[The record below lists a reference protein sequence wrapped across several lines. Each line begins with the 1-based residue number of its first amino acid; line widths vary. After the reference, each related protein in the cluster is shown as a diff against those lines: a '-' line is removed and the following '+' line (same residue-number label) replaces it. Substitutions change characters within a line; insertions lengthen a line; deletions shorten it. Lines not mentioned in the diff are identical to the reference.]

1 MENRPHFG
9 SVRVADWEME
19 DEEQSRYVI
28 QLKEEFDSCDSSG
41 TGCLNKEE
49 LTALCH
55 KLRLETQV
63 PLLLATLLGPNHLGR
78 VNFEEFKEGFVAVLS
93 RSLDISTSE
102 EDTSYLEPAVPEE
115 VKPKFVKGAKRY
127 GRRSRPDRP
136 VSDLTVNSEEAPSFK
151 TDQDKA
157 PNSDVQGT
165 GLRRSTSLESVESIK
180 SDEETGSNKAANS
193 QTFEAHGQL
202 QQWKHTNTGSPRHAP
217 TPLTDSAGQG
227 MGEVWAE
234 LGVGSSGFLDKQEL
248 SLVCESIGLGDLD
261 TQDMEALFRKLDK
274 DQDGRVSLKEFQ
286 RGFFKHGMLLKPS
299 TCSTPIRPQAQHAA
313 AKQAL
318 EDFPVQSTS
327 TPLLSDGVSLRLLT
341 RLDNGSGC
349 ASPECVITVWSE
361 EGVRHGREILQTLSF
376 SLDEALNLAELT
388 MALDNELL
396 VSENIIHQ
404 AALVSYKSEIQF
416 LQIQAE
422 QACKERDKAKVDLE
436 RAERRN
442 LQLVREVDEHHA
454 TMETLNESKIKSME
468 QEYRDRLTAL
478 RSQTEK
484 ESEVLLQQ
492 VDRERAQLQKEVD
505 DLRVQEAGLQEEVAA
520 ASQENSRLEKE
531 IVHLKWRLLDSE
543 TTISRLQKDLDHL
556 LKDKFGSLDGIQTSL
571 LGQEDRFADIIREYE
586 QQCRELRDKNDELS
600 SELEML
606 RNQGSGRKYRDGTPA
621 HTWSGRRSLITESDS
636 DDPEVKTGSS
646 PLTQKK
652 VDKNVLGS
660 PESALA
666 NMSIKTELAVEHLKD
681 RHRQEVQDL
690 KIELETKVN
699 YYERSL
705 ELMRFN
711 MEVERRDISQS
722 FKVEISEQEEQRAQ
736 AEEREAR
743 LQETVAELR
752 EQLRVA
758 TQEPELEQR
767 AQHERAELEQSYA
780 REISN
785 LVQKLTSEKE
795 QLQVELQLKMDQEL
809 RLVREEERAK
819 HAMEQEVWKVR
830 ERELLE
836 TRRKLQRGNERAVE
850 EQALLC
856 GSAALE
862 RIQLQEAH
870 EQEVQALKG
879 QLHSLEIELEERRA
893 QLDGCVSSL
902 LSLEDL
908 AHGLTAGLRTT
919 EQELEVRN
927 DKESAFLCKVE
938 QLTQELRSNQEKCEI
953 LQKEKEVLWASCAQV
968 TALSAQWQEQLKA
981 KEEELK
987 MVRGQLEV
995 AWGELRDG
1003 KARLQ
1008 KAVEDKAQL
1017 LEEPKNKSIK
1027 LEQLEPC
1034 VSCQKEDLLCTK
1046 LTTPS
1051 IQDACRQEC
1060 DKVSRLLDQHSHTEE
1075 MRAELSKVWK
1085 NTQDLRFRLKQQGD
1099 MVLNL
1104 QYQLDHEVSEKVQL
1118 ENELRNMEVQLG
1130 LKEELSEELKSK
1142 LELLTLQL
1150 KGKEEE
1156 LCGLRERLEGSPCH
1170 LQQVLLEAQAQTRRA
1185 EEQFEREKIKM
1196 KEQLLDMERLV
1207 MAVEVVME
1215 QTGPNRAQLDEVTA
1229 ENAVLKSQHCM
1240 LQQDMQRLQ
1249 EVVDKK
1255 RKKLEAMEKE
1265 HEQNREEVERLY
1277 KENARHRE
1285 ESLQLS
1291 SRNLQLSEENVELSV
1306 QLESEQDAARIQAE
1320 LTEQLSCERDE
1331 AAAMAQQLQ
1340 QASNQ
1345 RERELHGLQAAWQQ
1359 EREVLEQELQATRDK
1374 LQNLSAMES
1383 QLAGLTLKHQ
1393 YLEQE
1398 TWRLQK
1404 ELEERTMKAEQ
1415 LQESLGSL
1423 STQAEQL
1430 RSELQAVSL
1439 DRALRAQEAA
1449 SHQKMLQEARD
1460 KVQELEA
1467 TVEKLRSEKEQL
1479 SSTRRQEEAQE
1490 AQALTRECQSLQS
1503 QNQEMLQKVSQLQLQ
1518 EAEVQRVTQESL
1530 TLKAK
1535 LAQLEKELLQLEDQ
1549 GRHAATA
1556 MALAQSQHACELR
1569 QQSERISQEG
1579 QEQLGQLCTRLAEE
1593 QRRSQ
1598 QLEARL
1604 NQQAQQASVQM
1615 SLQQE
1620 QYEKARRLM
1629 EENIEEVEMKLK
1641 NIRIVLQE
1649 KVNQLKEQLCKSAKS
1664 DMLLKE
1670 LYVENAQLVKA
1681 LQVTEQRQKGAER
1694 KNYLLEEKIGAL
1706 NMLLRRVAP
1715 AAFGT

>member
-1 MENRPHFG
+1 
-9 SVRVADWEME
+9 ME
-19 DEEQSRYVI
+19 DEEQSHYVT
-28 QLKEEFDSCDSSG
+28 QLKEEFDSCDTSG
-41 TGCLNKEE
+41 TGCLDKEE

-55 KLRLETQV
+55 RLRLETHV
-63 PLLLATLLGPNHLGR
+63 PLLLATLLGPNQLGR

-127 GRRSRPDRP
+127 GRRSRPDGP
-136 VSDLTVNSEEAPSFK
+136 ISELTVNSEETPSFK

-157 PNSDVQGT
+157 PISGVQGT

-180 SDEETGSNKAANS
+180 SDEETGSNKGANS

-202 QQWKHTNTGSPRHAP
+202 QQWKHANAGSPRHAP
-217 TPLTDSAGQG
+217 TPLTDSAGEG

-248 SLVCESIGLGDLD
+248 SLVCDSIGLRDLD
-261 TQDMEALFRKLDK
+261 TEDMEALFRKLDK

-299 TCSTPIRPQAQHAA
+299 TCSTPIRPQAQHVA
-313 AKQAL
+313 AKVL
-318 EDFPVQSTS
+318 EDASVQSTS
-327 TPLLSDGVSLRLLT
+327 APLLTGGVSLRLLT

-361 EGVRHGREILQTLSF
+361 EGVRHGREILQTLDF

-520 ASQENSRLEKE
+520 ASQENGQLEKE

-543 TTISRLQKDLDHL
+543 ATISRLQKDLDHL
-556 LKDKFGSLDGIQTSL
+556 LRDKFGSLDGSQTSL
-571 LGQEDRFADIIREYE
+571 LGQEERFADIIREYE

-606 RNQGSGRKYRDGTPA
+606 RNQGSGRKCRDGTSA

-636 DDPEVKTGSS
+636 DDPEVKTSSS
-646 PLTQKK
+646 PLTRKK
-652 VDKNVLGS
+652 MDKNVRGT

-666 NMSIKTELAVEHLKD
+666 NMSIETELAVEQLKD

-711 MEVERRDISQS
+711 MEVERKDISQS
-722 FKVEISEQEEQRAQ
+722 FKVEISELEEQRAQ
-736 AEEREAR
+736 AEDREAR

-752 EQLRVA
+752 PQLQVA
-758 TQEPELEQR
+758 ASELEQR
-767 AQHERAELEQSYA
+767 AQHERAELEQSYS

-785 LVQKLTSEKE
+785 LVQKFISEKE
-795 QLQVELQLKMDQEL
+795 QLQVELQLKTDQEL
-809 RLVREEERAK
+809 RLVREEERVK
-819 HAMEQEVWKVR
+819 HAAEQEAWKAR

-836 TRRKLQRGNERAVE
+836 ARRKLLRGNERAVE

-870 EQEVQALKG
+870 EQEVEALKE
-879 QLHSLEIELEERRA
+879 QLHSLEAELEERRA
-893 QLDGCVSSL
+893 RLDGCVSSL

-908 AHGLTAGLRTT
+908 AQGLTAGLCAT
-919 EQELEVRN
+919 EEELKVRN
-927 DKESAFLCKVE
+927 DRESAFLCKVE

-995 AWGELRDG
+995 AWGELR

-1008 KAVEDKAQL
+1008 KAGEDKAKL
-1017 LEEPKNKSIK
+1017 LEEPKNESIK

-1051 IQDACRQEC
+1051 VQDAGKQEC
-1060 DKVSRLLDQHSHTEE
+1060 EKVSRLLDQHSPHTEE
-1075 MRAELSKVWK
+1075 MRVELSKVWK
-1085 NTQDLRFRLKQQGD
+1085 DTQDLRFRLKQQGD

-1118 ENELRNMEVQLG
+1118 ENELRNMEVQLR

-1170 LQQVLLEAQAQTRRA
+1170 LQHALLEAQAQARRA

-1196 KEQLLDMERLV
+1196 REQLLDMERLV

-1215 QTGPNRAQLDEVTA
+1215 QTGPNRVQLDEVAA
-1229 ENAVLKSQHCM
+1229 ENAVLKSRHCM

-1249 EVVDKK
+1249 EEVDRK

-1277 KENARHRE
+1277 KENSGHRE

-1291 SRNLQLSEENVELSV
+1291 SRNLQLSEENVKLSA
-1306 QLESEQDAARIQAE
+1306 QLQSEQDAARIQAE
-1320 LTEQLSCERDE
+1320 FTERLSRERDE
-1331 AAAMAQQLQ
+1331 TAATAQQLQ
-1340 QASNQ
+1340 QISNQ
-1345 RERELHGLQAAWQQ
+1345 RERELHGL
-1359 EREVLEQELQATRDK
+1359 EEELQAARDK
-1374 LQNLSAMES
+1374 LQNLPAMES
-1383 QLAGLTLKHQ
+1383 ELAGLTLKHQ

-1398 TWRLQK
+1398 TRRQQK
-1404 ELEERTMKAEQ
+1404 ELEEHTMKAEQ
-1415 LQESLGSL
+1415 LQESLWSL
-1423 STQAEQL
+1423 STEAEQL

-1439 DRALRAQEAA
+1439 DRALRAQELA

-1479 SSTRRQEEAQE
+1479 SCTRRQEEAQE

-1535 LAQLEKELLQLEDQ
+1535 LAQLEKQLLQLEDQ
-1549 GRHAATA
+1549 GRHADTA
-1556 MALAQSQHACELR
+1556 LALAQSQHACEL
-1569 QQSERISQEG
+1569 QLQSERISQEA
-1579 QEQLGQLCTRLAEE
+1579 QEQLGQLYTQLAGEKW
-1593 QRRSQ
+1593 RGQ
-1598 QLEARL
+1598 QLEEQL
-1604 NQQAQQASVQM
+1604 NQQARQASVQM

-1629 EENIEEVEMKLK
+1629 EEKIEEVEIKLK
-1641 NIRIVLQE
+1641 NVRLVLQE
-1649 KVNQLKEQLCKSAKS
+1649 KVNQLKEQLCKSTKS
-1664 DMLLKE
+1664 DVLLKE

-1681 LQVTEQRQKGAER
+1681 LQVTEQWQKSAER

-1715 AAFGT
+1715 AAFST

>member
-809 RLVREEERAK
+809 RLVR
-819 HAMEQEVWKVR
+819 
-830 ERELLE
+830 
-836 TRRKLQRGNERAVE
+836 
-850 EQALLC
+850 
-856 GSAALE
+856 
-862 RIQLQEAH
+862 
-870 EQEVQALKG
+870 
-879 QLHSLEIELEERRA
+879 
-893 QLDGCVSSL
+893 
-902 LSLEDL
+902 
-908 AHGLTAGLRTT
+908 
-919 EQELEVRN
+919 
-927 DKESAFLCKVE
+927 
-938 QLTQELRSNQEKCEI
+938 
-953 LQKEKEVLWASCAQV
+953 
-968 TALSAQWQEQLKA
+968 
-981 KEEELK
+981 
-987 MVRGQLEV
+987 
-995 AWGELRDG
+995 
-1003 KARLQ
+1003 
-1008 KAVEDKAQL
+1008 
-1017 LEEPKNKSIK
+1017 
-1027 LEQLEPC
+1027 
-1034 VSCQKEDLLCTK
+1034 
-1046 LTTPS
+1046 
-1051 IQDACRQEC
+1051 
-1060 DKVSRLLDQHSHTEE
+1060 
-1075 MRAELSKVWK
+1075 
-1085 NTQDLRFRLKQQGD
+1085 
-1099 MVLNL
+1099 
-1104 QYQLDHEVSEKVQL
+1104 
-1118 ENELRNMEVQLG
+1118 
-1130 LKEELSEELKSK
+1130 
-1142 LELLTLQL
+1142 
-1150 KGKEEE
+1150 
-1156 LCGLRERLEGSPCH
+1156 
-1170 LQQVLLEAQAQTRRA
+1170 
-1185 EEQFEREKIKM
+1185 
-1196 KEQLLDMERLV
+1196 
-1207 MAVEVVME
+1207 
-1215 QTGPNRAQLDEVTA
+1215 AQLDEVTA

>member
-1 MENRPHFG
+1 
-9 SVRVADWEME
+9 ME
-19 DEEQSRYVI
+19 DEEQSHYVT
-28 QLKEEFDSCDSSG
+28 QLKEEFDSCDTSG
-41 TGCLNKEE
+41 TGCLDKEE

-55 KLRLETQV
+55 RLRLETHV
-63 PLLLATLLGPNHLGR
+63 PLLLATLLGPNQLGR

-127 GRRSRPDRP
+127 GRRSRPDGP
-136 VSDLTVNSEEAPSFK
+136 ISELTVNSEETPSFK

-157 PNSDVQGT
+157 PISGVQGT

-180 SDEETGSNKAANS
+180 SDEETGSNKGANS

-202 QQWKHTNTGSPRHAP
+202 QQWKHANAGSPRHAP
-217 TPLTDSAGQG
+217 TPLTDSAGEG

-248 SLVCESIGLGDLD
+248 SLVCDSIGLRDLD
-261 TQDMEALFRKLDK
+261 TEDMEALFRKLDK

-299 TCSTPIRPQAQHAA
+299 TCSTPIRPQAQHVA
-313 AKQAL
+313 AKVL
-318 EDFPVQSTS
+318 EDASVQSTS
-327 TPLLSDGVSLRLLT
+327 APLLTGGVSLRLLT

-361 EGVRHGREILQTLSF
+361 EGVRHGREILQTLDF

-520 ASQENSRLEKE
+520 ASQENGQLEKE

-543 TTISRLQKDLDHL
+543 ATISRLQKDLDHL
-556 LKDKFGSLDGIQTSL
+556 LRDKFGSLDGSQTSL
-571 LGQEDRFADIIREYE
+571 LGQEERFADIIREYE

-606 RNQGSGRKYRDGTPA
+606 RNQGSGRKCRDGTSA

-636 DDPEVKTGSS
+636 DDPEVKTSSS
-646 PLTQKK
+646 PLTRKK
-652 VDKNVLGS
+652 MDKNVRGT

-666 NMSIKTELAVEHLKD
+666 NMSIETELAVEQLKD

-711 MEVERRDISQS
+711 MEVERKDISQS
-722 FKVEISEQEEQRAQ
+722 FKVEISELEEQRAQ
-736 AEEREAR
+736 AEDREAR

-752 EQLRVA
+752 PQLQVA
-758 TQEPELEQR
+758 ASELEQR
-767 AQHERAELEQSYA
+767 AQHERAELEQSYS

-785 LVQKLTSEKE
+785 LVQKFISEKE
-795 QLQVELQLKMDQEL
+795 QLQVELQLKTDQEL
-809 RLVREEERAK
+809 RLVR
-819 HAMEQEVWKVR
+819 V
-830 ERELLE
+830 
-836 TRRKLQRGNERAVE
+836 
-850 EQALLC
+850 
-856 GSAALE
+856 
-862 RIQLQEAH
+862 
-870 EQEVQALKG
+870 
-879 QLHSLEIELEERRA
+879 
-893 QLDGCVSSL
+893 
-902 LSLEDL
+902 
-908 AHGLTAGLRTT
+908 
-919 EQELEVRN
+919 
-927 DKESAFLCKVE
+927 
-938 QLTQELRSNQEKCEI
+938 
-953 LQKEKEVLWASCAQV
+953 
-968 TALSAQWQEQLKA
+968 
-981 KEEELK
+981 
-987 MVRGQLEV
+987 
-995 AWGELRDG
+995 
-1003 KARLQ
+1003 
-1008 KAVEDKAQL
+1008 
-1017 LEEPKNKSIK
+1017 
-1027 LEQLEPC
+1027 
-1034 VSCQKEDLLCTK
+1034 
-1046 LTTPS
+1046 
-1051 IQDACRQEC
+1051 
-1060 DKVSRLLDQHSHTEE
+1060 
-1075 MRAELSKVWK
+1075 
-1085 NTQDLRFRLKQQGD
+1085 
-1099 MVLNL
+1099 
-1104 QYQLDHEVSEKVQL
+1104 
-1118 ENELRNMEVQLG
+1118 
-1130 LKEELSEELKSK
+1130 
-1142 LELLTLQL
+1142 
-1150 KGKEEE
+1150 
-1156 LCGLRERLEGSPCH
+1156 
-1170 LQQVLLEAQAQTRRA
+1170 
-1185 EEQFEREKIKM
+1185 
-1196 KEQLLDMERLV
+1196 
-1207 MAVEVVME
+1207 
-1215 QTGPNRAQLDEVTA
+1215 QLDEVAA
-1229 ENAVLKSQHCM
+1229 ENAVLKSRHCM

-1249 EVVDKK
+1249 EEVDRK

-1277 KENARHRE
+1277 KENSGHRE

-1291 SRNLQLSEENVELSV
+1291 SRNLQLSEENVKLSA
-1306 QLESEQDAARIQAE
+1306 QLQSEQDAARIQAE
-1320 LTEQLSCERDE
+1320 FTERLSRERDE
-1331 AAAMAQQLQ
+1331 TAATAQQLQ
-1340 QASNQ
+1340 QISNQ
-1345 RERELHGLQAAWQQ
+1345 RERELHGL
-1359 EREVLEQELQATRDK
+1359 EEELQAARDK
-1374 LQNLSAMES
+1374 LQNLPAMES
-1383 QLAGLTLKHQ
+1383 ELAGLTLKHQ

-1398 TWRLQK
+1398 TRRQQK
-1404 ELEERTMKAEQ
+1404 ELEEHTMKAEQ
-1415 LQESLGSL
+1415 LQESLWSL
-1423 STQAEQL
+1423 STEAEQL

-1439 DRALRAQEAA
+1439 DRALRAQELA

-1479 SSTRRQEEAQE
+1479 SCTRRQEEAQE

-1535 LAQLEKELLQLEDQ
+1535 LAQLEKQLLQLEDQ
-1549 GRHAATA
+1549 GRHADTA
-1556 MALAQSQHACELR
+1556 LALAQSQHACEL
-1569 QQSERISQEG
+1569 QLQSERISQEA
-1579 QEQLGQLCTRLAEE
+1579 QEQLGQLYTQLAGEKW
-1593 QRRSQ
+1593 RGQ
-1598 QLEARL
+1598 QLEEQL
-1604 NQQAQQASVQM
+1604 NQQARQASVQM

-1629 EENIEEVEMKLK
+1629 EEKIEEVEIKLK
-1641 NIRIVLQE
+1641 NVRLVLQE
-1649 KVNQLKEQLCKSAKS
+1649 KVNQLKEQLCKSTKS
-1664 DMLLKE
+1664 DVLLKE

-1681 LQVTEQRQKGAER
+1681 LQVTEQWQKSAER

-1715 AAFGT
+1715 AAFST